1 MTQIATDSKQHKKE
15 KENNTNFHLAI
26 SEGYQ
31 HHYCNGLIENIL
43 VKTTFPGKTYSA
55 CFKLSKKYKNQKKNK
70 ENKIKTGMLYTT
82 YLIHEANPKDI
93 HPAYTTWTI
102 AQTPFL
108 NSTF

>member
-1 MTQIATDSKQHKKE
+1 
-15 KENNTNFHLAI
+15 
-26 SEGYQ
+26 
-31 HHYCNGLIENIL
+31 
-43 VKTTFPGKTYSA
+43 
-55 CFKLSKKYKNQKKNK
+55 
-70 ENKIKTGMLYTT
+70 MLYTT